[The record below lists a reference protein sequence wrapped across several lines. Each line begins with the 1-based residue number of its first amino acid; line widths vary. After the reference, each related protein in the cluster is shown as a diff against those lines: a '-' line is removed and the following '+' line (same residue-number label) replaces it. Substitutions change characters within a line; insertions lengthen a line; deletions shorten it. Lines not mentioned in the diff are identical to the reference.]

1 MGDEMTIRTAEAKWN
16 RDLTQASAQMRLW
29 REECESPYDFSRA
42 WTDLAAV
49 AFEEY
54 AQDAK
59 NNCLVSR
66 ALSGVDIHLHSE
78 LL

>member
-54 AQDAK
+54 GQD
-59 NNCLVSR
+59 CPVSR
-66 ALSGVDIHLHSE
+66 ALSGADILLHAE